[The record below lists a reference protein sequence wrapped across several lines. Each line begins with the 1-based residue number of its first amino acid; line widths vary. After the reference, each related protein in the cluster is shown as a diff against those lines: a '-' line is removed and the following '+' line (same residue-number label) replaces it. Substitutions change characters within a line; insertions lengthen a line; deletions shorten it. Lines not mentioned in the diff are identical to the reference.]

1 MADIDAGV
9 EHGDHDPLA
18 AAPCRI
24 RPELRLPLPD
34 RLPTDR
40 LQTPKIFIRLC
51 PASRLPLAVAVG
63 IDEAILGQE
72 GDLVHRIGLGGFDVR
87 IGGESRGGGEDIGLR
102 RQIESVEM
110 MKRRS
115 RGRLRSPCR
124 APGKAE
130 SLRAPRRLVRRAQL
144 LHRRHRS
151 F

>member
-1 MADIDAGV
+1 
-9 EHGDHDPLA
+9 
-18 AAPCRI
+18 
-24 RPELRLPLPD
+24 
-34 RLPTDR
+34 
-40 LQTPKIFIRLC
+40 
-51 PASRLPLAVAVG
+51 
-63 IDEAILGQE
+63 
-72 GDLVHRIGLGGFDVR
+72 VR

-124 APGKAE
+124 APGKAK